1 MREKYWLDVC
11 NVVASN
17 SKCLSRKVGAI
28 IVRDTFIVSTG
39 YNGPPIGYPHC
50 NNFDTL
56 NSICPRRKKGYEASE
71 GLEYCPAVHAERNAI
86 SIAAKLG
93 HSTDR
98 CTIYLNCGIPCFECA
113 KSLINAG
120 IKEVVVKD
128 MVDYEKRGI
137 YGRELFT
144 SSGVKI
150 RGYELG

>member
-1 MREKYWLDVC
+1 MQDKNMVEEKYWLDIC
-11 NVVASN
+11 NSVASN
-17 SKCLSRKVGAI
+17 SKCLSRKVGAV
-28 IVRDTFIVSTG
+28 IVRDKFIISTG
-39 YNGPPIGYPHC
+39 YNGPPARHPHC
-50 NNFDTL
+50 EVCYRRSHGY
-56 NSICPRRKKGYEASE
+56 NSGE
-71 GLEYCPAVHAERNAI
+71 GLEYCPAAHAERNAI
-86 SIAAKLG
+86 SIAARLG
-93 HSTDR
+93 HSTDS
-98 CTIYLNCGIPCFECA
+98 CTIYLNCEIPCFECA